1 MLLTAFLHP
10 PHIPGSTNL
19 WGGGGGGGADD
30 SLALRTNCTG
40 ISLNAFAKSFEG

>member
-40 ISLNAFAKSFEG
+40 ISSNAFAKSFEG